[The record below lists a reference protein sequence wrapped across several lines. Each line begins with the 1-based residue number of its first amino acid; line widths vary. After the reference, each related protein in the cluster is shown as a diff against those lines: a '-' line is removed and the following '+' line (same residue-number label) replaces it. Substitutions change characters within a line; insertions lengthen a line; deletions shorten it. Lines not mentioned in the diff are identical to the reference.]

1 MFESLFQNPDKTPTG
16 HKLKRDCKIKWG
28 SMVESLQSGI
38 KIREFLQK
46 FLRNSPLDLT
56 DSEWDKME
64 EMAQILDPVKTVVE
78 MICREDADLLMA
90 EVAIKKLFKML
101 KDIGTDLAEQLL
113 THLKTEIGKR
123 WQTDVAGL
131 LKYLNDPVKNKPR
144 VTEKSK
150 RQRLDGK
157 YNKI

>member
-1 MFESLFQNPDKTPTG
+1 MGQ
-16 HKLKRDCKIKWG
+16 KLIKDCKIKWG

-101 KDIGTDLAEQLL
+101 
-113 THLKTEIGKR
+113 
-123 WQTDVAGL
+123 
-131 LKYLNDPVKNKPR
+131 N
-144 VTEKSK
+144 
-150 RQRLDGK
+150 
-157 YNKI
+157 